1 MKSLRYLYRIGH
13 GPSSS
18 HTMGPAN
25 AMQLLKKQYEDATSF
40 DVVLYG
46 SLAFTGR
53 GHLTDKIIIETAKP
67 IECNIKFD
75 YDTEVEFPNTFDVI
89 IHFANKEDI
98 TKRVLSLGGGAIS
111 IDNETTSEDLE
122 VYPEKNMTEIVEVC
136 KKNNWKFSDYVYDR
150 EGIEIKD
157 YLREVWKVMQDAI
170 ERGLRTEGT
179 LPGKL
184 KVQRKAKKFLIAK
197 HDQESMA
204 SYFNRILSAYAF
216 AVSEENASG
225 GIIVTAP
232 TCGAC
237 GTLPSVIKY
246 MSSRCL
252 STEDEIIDALATAG
266 IFGNV
271 VKTNGSISGAEAGC
285 QAEIGTATAM
295 AAAAACSLRRLNID
309 IAECAAEIAIEHSL
323 GLTCDPVG
331 GYVQIP
337 CIERNGVSAIKATS
351 ACYIAEFVAETQH
364 IRFDQAVATALQT
377 GKDMKT
383 AYRETATGGLAVSYK
398 IKEE

>member
-25 AMQLLKKQYEDATSF
+25 AMELIKNQYPDATSF
-40 DVVLYG
+40 DVILYG

-53 GHLTDKIIIETAKP
+53 GHLTDKIIVDTIKP
-67 IECNIKFD
+67 KECRIKFD

-89 IHFANKEDI
+89 IHFKDKDDI
-98 TKRVLSLGGGAIS
+98 TKRVLSLGGGAIN
-111 IDNETTSEDLE
+111 IDNEVTKEDVE
-122 VYPEKNMTEIVEVC
+122 VYPEKNMSEIIQVC

-150 EGIEIKD
+150 EGPEIKE
-157 YLREVWKVMQDAI
+157 YLKEVWNVMQSAI
-170 ERGLRTEGT
+170 ERGLRAEGT

-204 SYFNRILSAYAF
+204 SYFNRILAAYAF

-252 STEDEIIDALATAG
+252 SSEDEIIDALATAG

-309 IAECAAEIAIEHSL
+309 ISECAAEIAIEHSL

-351 ACYIAEFVAETQH
+351 ACYIAEFIAETQH
-364 IRFDQAVATALQT
+364 ISFDQAVATALQT
-377 GKDMKT
+377 GKDMKM
-383 AYRETATGGLAVSYK
+383 AYRETAQGGLAASYK